1 MNGQEYENDAN
12 LPHKTLLPLASETLN
27 TAGTMAVLS
36 AQETAKAAQET
47 AKAQGDVW
55 QAVTETKSVYLTQ
68 SAYLAETATMQAPLA
83 TARADALGTQNFM
96 VLQNMTQS
104 AANATQTYSAPH
116 DAATAIY
123 LSERTKWAGFDAFAM
138 PFGAL
143 TGGIGVL
150 VLALLAV
157 YVIATRPQV
166 AHVEYS
172 APSTSPFIRP
182 WVPTSPTGFVTK
194 AIPVSDGDMCQF
206 MEYAVTGLPLGENSM
221 VKAGAW
227 KSGASDRHKRQEIM
241 AYLDKDCGHI
251 KDHKL
256 TPQGVDYWQDWLDA
270 HTPRPAPSA
279 EVVENDDVP
288 PHEHVNNDHV
298 DDGEVVVAPE
308 IAQFMP
314 QDMTYAALMPKEEGE
329 QG

>member
-1 MNGQEYENDAN
+1 LGLQATERARSEEMELIGQ
-12 LPHKTLLPLASETLN
+12 
-27 TAGTMAVLS
+27 
-36 AQETAKAAQET
+36 
-47 AKAQGDVW
+47 
-55 QAVTETKSVYLTQ
+55 
-68 SAYLAETATMQAPLA
+68 TATMQALNNLYVVQTATAAIPAA
-83 TARADALGTQNFM
+83 TARERAQSTSNAMVASQMTAAADH
-96 VLQNMTQS
+96 
-104 AANATQTYSAPH
+104 ATQTYTVPR

-123 LSERTKWAGFDAFAM
+123 LSERTKWAGFDAFAV
-138 PFGAL
+138 PAGAL
-143 TGGIGVL
+143 MGGLGMLILSIWV
-150 VLALLAV
+150 V
-157 YVIATRPQV
+157 YVVATRPQV

-194 AIPVSDGDMCQF
+194 PIPVSDADMCQF
-206 MEYAVTGLPLGENSM
+206 IEYAVTGLPLGENSM

-256 TPQGVDYWQDWLDA
+256 TPQGIDYWQDWLDEHA
-270 HTPRPAPSA
+270 PHPAPEA
-279 EVVENDDVP
+279 EVAENDDVP

-298 DDGEVVVAPE
+298 DGGEVVVAPE
-308 IAQFMP
+308 IEQFMP
-314 QDMTYAALMPKEEGE
+314 QDMTYHAALMPKGEGE